1 MGLEAYGPG
10 KARRFRLFAGED
22 VWIDHI
28 ANGRAYIAGYGWK
41 NERIIDLSTGRIIGT
56 RSTAVAPM
64 LLLGLGNPL
73 G

>member
-1 MGLEAYGPG
+1 MGLAGYGPDG
-10 KARRFRLFAGED
+10 KRRFGLFAGHD

-28 ANGRAYIAGYGWK
+28 ANGRAYVAGYGWN

-56 RSTAVAPM
+56 RTTAPAPT